1 MDAPRL
7 KPFDK
12 SSVNLTDF
20 TGHFYS
26 EELSTAYEFMVQG
39 EKLIAKHSRLSDIEL
54 NPMKKDVFSGDAWF
68 FSQIEFIRDT
78 DSNNITGCKVS
89 AGRVRNLYF
98 QKME

>member
-39 EKLIAKHSRLSDIEL
+39 EKLIAKHSRL
-54 NPMKKDVFSGDAWF
+54 K
-68 FSQIEFIRDT
+68 
-78 DSNNITGCKVS
+78 
-89 AGRVRNLYF
+89 
-98 QKME
+98 